1 MLNKI
6 FTLLFI
12 NFGSVFLFA
21 MLYLGPFGVMLS
33 DDIEIYHG
41 KNLARHRWKLSKGN
55 FFNKLLYLE
64 HKEHLVK
71 WHYYLFISFLVS
83 YTAFVICFNILI
95 LVFNETLQTLL
106 LILSTICC
114 VTVGIS
120 LSVRWS
126 LYSGNIVRRRP
137 KKRKKLK

>member
-1 MLNKI
+1 MQDKI
-6 FTLLFI
+6 LTLLFI
-12 NFGSVFLFA
+12 NIGSVFLFA

-55 FFNKLLYLE
+55 FLSKLLYLE
-64 HKEHLVK
+64 HRKHLVK
-71 WHYYLFISFLVS
+71 WHYYLFICFLVS
-83 YTAFVICFNILI
+83 YIAFVVCFNIMI
-95 LVFNETLQTLL
+95 FVFTETLQIIS

-120 LSVRWS
+120 FSVRWY

-137 KKRKKLK
+137 KKKKRLK